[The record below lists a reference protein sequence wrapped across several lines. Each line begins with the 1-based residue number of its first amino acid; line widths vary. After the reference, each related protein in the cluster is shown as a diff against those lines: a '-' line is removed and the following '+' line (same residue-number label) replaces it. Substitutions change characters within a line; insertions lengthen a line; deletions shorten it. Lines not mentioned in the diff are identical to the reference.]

1 MSKKS
6 INDRFHWK
14 IQKSYQKKSLKLS
27 EFPVLLKFIMWMDL
41 KPSHTHI
48 MMTKELDF
56 VQMTTEG
63 LYLLKF
69 PHLGCLHVINKSQQR
84 SKVQKPG
91 YKALPPPTGGTKRSQ
106 LDKPTTHTIDHTIIC
121 PTSCQSRRGQQW
133 SLSIQFQF
141 ICIRLKLWG

>member
-14 IQKSYQKKSLKLS
+14 IQKSYQKKFLKLS
-27 EFPVLLKFIMWMDL
+27 EFPVLLKFIMWIDL

-91 YKALPPPTGGTKRSQ
+91 YKALPPPTGGTKRSH
-106 LDKPTTHTIDHTIIC
+106 LDKLTIIDGALDC
-121 PTSCQSRRGQQW
+121 KNQSTQIHFTAS
-133 SLSIQFQF
+133 SLSAKTFNNF
-141 ICIRLKLWG
+141 